1 MSEFF
6 IENIGLKVGLEIHQ
20 QLSTNKKLFCSCV
33 PLESDKY
40 TIKFQRKLRAVKSE
54 LGEYDPAALFENS
67 KSKTI
72 MYYANPESSCL
83 VEQDEEPP
91 HNLDNDAKNLA
102 LIISS
107 ALESNIFSE
116 IYPMRKTV
124 IDGSNTTGFQ
134 RTMLISQG
142 GHIDVDGEKIG
153 VQSICLEE
161 DAAKLLGDKGDI
173 REYSLDRLGVP
184 LIEIA
189 LEPVEG
195 DSKKIKKIALSL
207 GRLLRSTKKV
217 TRGIGSIR
225 QDVNV
230 SVKDGGGVVEVKGV
244 QQLDQ
249 LEKVVE
255 FEAKRQHGLVKIA
268 KKLQNS
274 NFGEISKNN
283 DVFDITNDFK
293 NCESKIIQKSLKDN
307 SIIKAIRIR
316 NFAGMFGYSPY
327 EGIRLGKE
335 IGQIVKFYGI
345 GGVFHS
351 DELPNYGIEESD
363 VSIVKKILEIN
374 EVDAFL
380 IIAAPLVKI
389 DFAID
394 SIIKRLSQAKK
405 GVPAETRLATQTGE
419 TIFLRPRPGASRMY
433 PETDIPPIIITKK
446 ELDDAKKNIPKSWD
460 ESLDDLQKK
469 YDLNLQ
475 LAEQIFDSAYLEI
488 FEKICEK
495 TSIIP
500 TFIASILCSTI
511 TSLERNGLNSQLLR
525 NEEIAKT
532 FEFLAKGKIAKESI
546 EIIFENIMAGKSKTI
561 EDAIE
566 NTSIEIVS
574 KEEFEKVIENIIINN
589 KEIIQNQKERSVSPL
604 MGIAMKELRGKV
616 SGEMVNS
623 ILLEKIKKFLENNQ

>member
-20 QLSTNKKLFCSCV
+20 QLSTNRKLFCSCI
-33 PLESDKY
+33 PRESDEY
-40 TIKFQRKLRAVKSE
+40 TTKFQRKLRAVKSE
-54 LGEYDPAALFENS
+54 LGEYDPAALFESS

-72 MYYANPESSCL
+72 TYYANPESSCL

-91 HNLDNDAKNLA
+91 HNLDDDAKNLA
-102 LIISS
+102 LVISS

-142 GHIDVDGEKIG
+142 GHIEVDGEKIG
-153 VQSICLEE
+153 IQSICLEE
-161 DAAKLLGDKGDI
+161 DAAKLLGDKGDV

-230 SVKDGGGVVEVKGV
+230 SVRDGGGVVEVKGV

-268 KKLQNS
+268 EKLQNS
-274 NFGEISKNN
+274 NFGEISKND

-293 NCESKIIQKSLKDN
+293 NCESKIIQKSLRDN

-363 VSIVKKILEIN
+363 ISIVKKILGIN
-374 EVDAFL
+374 EIDAFL

-389 DFAID
+389 DFVID
-394 SIIKRLSQAKK
+394 SIIKRISQAKK

-446 ELDDAKKNIPKSWD
+446 ELEDTKKNIPKLWD
-460 ESLDDLQKK
+460 ESLNELQKK

-475 LAEQIFDSAYLEI
+475 LTEQIFDSVYLEI

-495 TSIIP
+495 TSIVS

-511 TSLERNGLNSQLLR
+511 TNLERNGLNAQLLR
-525 NEEIAKT
+525 NDEIVKT
-532 FEFLAKGKIAKESI
+532 FEFLTKGKITKESI
-546 EIIFENIMAGKSKTI
+546 EIIFENIMSGKSKTI
-561 EDAIE
+561 EDAIK
-566 NTSIEIVS
+566 NTSIETVS

-589 KEIIQNQKERSVSPL
+589 KEIIQNQKERAVSPL

-623 ILLEKIKKFLENNQ
+623 LLLEKIKKFLENN

>member
-20 QLSTNKKLFCSCV
+20 QLATNKKLFCSCV
-33 PLESDKY
+33 PLESDEY

-54 LGEYDPAALFENS
+54 LGEYDPAALFESS

-83 VEQDEEPP
+83 VEHDEEPP
-91 HNLDNDAKNLA
+91 HNLDGDAKNIA

-142 GHIDVDGEKIG
+142 GHIEVDGEKIG
-153 VQSICLEE
+153 IQSICLEE
-161 DAAKLLGDKGDI
+161 DAAKLLGDKGDV

-230 SVKDGGGVVEVKGV
+230 SVRDGGGVVEVKGV

-268 KKLQNS
+268 EKLQNS

-293 NCESKIIQKSLKDN
+293 NCESKIIQKSLRDN

-374 EVDAFL
+374 EADAFL

-394 SIIKRLSQAKK
+394 SIIKRISQAKK

-419 TIFLRPRPGASRMY
+419 TVFLRPRPGASRMY

-446 ELDDAKKNIPKSWD
+446 ELEDTKKNIPKSWD
-460 ESLDDLQKK
+460 ESLNDLQKK

-475 LAEQIFDSAYLEI
+475 LTEQVFDSAYLEI

-495 TSIIP
+495 TSIVP

-511 TSLERNGLNSQLLR
+511 TNLERNGLNSQLLR
-525 NEEIAKT
+525 NEEIVKT
-532 FEFLAKGKIAKESI
+532 FEFLTKGKIAKESI
-546 EIIFENIMAGKSKTI
+546 EIIFENIMSGKSKTI
-561 EDAIE
+561 EDAIK
-566 NTSIEIVS
+566 NTAVETVS
-574 KEEFEKVIENIIINN
+574 KEEFEKVIENIIMDN

-604 MGIAMKELRGKV
+604 MGIVMKELRGKV

-623 ILLEKIKKFLENNQ
+623 LLLEKIKKFLENN